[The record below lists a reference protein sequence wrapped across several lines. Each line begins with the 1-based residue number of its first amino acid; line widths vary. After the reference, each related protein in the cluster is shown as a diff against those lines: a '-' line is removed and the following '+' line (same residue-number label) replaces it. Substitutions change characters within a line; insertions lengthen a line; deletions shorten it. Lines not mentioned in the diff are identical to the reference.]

1 VRMLGSTLTEGNHA
15 WMANSGSDV
24 WWWRPEWRYRS
35 YLMWVVNVLHVTV
48 AVTIVVLSGTNRCDS
63 GRAPTRRPG
72 LGPDSDSDFSLVS
85 FGRSGMGVDLRRP
98 KAACD
103 TYLTFCGSL
112 QQLARARG
120 KYTG

>member
-1 VRMLGSTLTEGNHA
+1 MEVPIVP
-15 WMANSGSDV
+15 DV
-24 WWWRPEWRYRS
+24 GCEC
-35 YLMWVVNVLHVTV
+35 LACHC
-48 AVTIVVLSGTNRCDS
+48 RCHYC
-63 GRAPTRRPG
+63 RAKRHKSLWFWSCAHQTSW